1 MLEVS
6 AEFAQNV
13 TFNREKI
20 QKSLPA
26 GHLDAT
32 TVADY
37 LVKKVPFLFFDF
49 GALIS
54 FFSDQS
60 SVIFALYNVRNHMYF
75 IEEID

>member
-1 MLEVS
+1 VKAVTGMLEVS

-37 LVKKVPFLFFDF
+37 LVNKVPFLFWLS
-49 GALIS
+49 AYMYQLI
-54 FFSDQS
+54 
-60 SVIFALYNVRNHMYF
+60 
-75 IEEID
+75 